1 MLVQEHCIN
10 FVIYW
15 PQVIVDM
22 KECRIS
28 LKNEKLT
35 SYNRLSNLIIF
46 IFFIF
51 FGYLAIFSELKHIR
65 LKSIGTIMLLS
76 ICFGLLSYFRNSKY
90 SFSQR
95 PFFFIIIMGW
105 ISFENYWMA
114 GITLVFDIFSS
125 ITTRKLDVT
134 FTKNQIQYPSFPLKQ
149 INWNDVN
156 QVILKD
162 GLLTIDLKSNKLFQ
176 QTIDEIK
183 TPVDEKEFND
193 FCRQQLNK

>member
-46 IFFIF
+46 ILFVFFC
-51 FGYLAIFSELKHIR
+51 YLAVFSEIKQIR
-65 LKSIGTIMLLS
+65 IKSIGTITFLS
-76 ICFGLLSYFRNSKY
+76 ICFGLQFYFRNSKY
-90 SFSQR
+90 SFSHR

-114 GITLVFDIFSS
+114 GITLLFDIFSS

-134 FTKNQIQYPSFPLKQ
+134 FTKSFCEDSLMMLQK
-149 INWNDVN
+149 
-156 QVILKD
+156 
-162 GLLTIDLKSNKLFQ
+162 KL
-176 QTIDEIK
+176 
-183 TPVDEKEFND
+183 PRVY
-193 FCRQQLNK
+193 